1 MALEQ
6 YSKLR
11 ICPKLLPKKKLKQA
25 NLVKPTS
32 HGKWNIQIGSW
43 TLFPLRRKIDK
54 FHYVLIFMISIMHLK
69 DDFPSPLTGL
79 IVDTT
84 TRYEAL
90 SFIDGSLCY
99 NQIRIASTYE
109 EITNFC
115 TLKGIY
121 CYIVMHF

>member
-1 MALEQ
+1 
-6 YSKLR
+6 
-11 ICPKLLPKKKLKQA
+11 
-25 NLVKPTS
+25 
-32 HGKWNIQIGSW
+32 
-43 TLFPLRRKIDK
+43 
-54 FHYVLIFMISIMHLK
+54 MILIMHLK

-84 TRYEAL
+84 TRYETQ

-121 CYIVMHF
+121 CYIVMPF